1 MGESKHNPKYNK
13 NAYKYHR
20 EKLEAFGFNLPKG
33 EKQIWKDY
41 AASKGTT
48 VTTMIKEYMRGRIEA
63 DGFAV
68 PEASEEDKEESQ
80 EK

>member
-48 VTTMIKEYMRGRIEA
+48 VTTMIKEYMRGCIEA
-63 DGFAV
+63 DGFTV
-68 PEASEEDKEESQ
+68 PEAEEAPEKVEE
-80 EK
+80 K

>member
-33 EKQIWKDY
+33 EKQIWKNY

-48 VTTMIKEYMRGRIEA
+48 VTTMIKEYMRGCIEA
-63 DGFAV
+63 DGFTV
-68 PEASEEDKEESQ
+68 PEAEEAPEKVEE
-80 EK
+80 K

>member
-33 EKQIWKDY
+33 EKQIWMAY
-41 AASKGTT
+41 AESKGST
-48 VTTMIKEYMRGRIEA
+48 VTTMIKAYFRSMIEA
-63 DGFAV
+63 DGFTV
-68 PEASEEDKEESQ
+68 PEAEEAPEKVEE
-80 EK
+80 K